1 MLCPSPL
8 QLSAT
13 HRVPM
18 VLVSVW
24 PTTHAAVL
32 LGTLG
37 TRALNKVNY
46 TAHVLYV
53 YQLAFM
59 YHVPCTSVQVLV
71 GMYNI
76 CTAHWHTNST
86 DLFRLPALCS
96 QCLSERWD
104 VHSECGLG
112 DMWLPRGIRWEAVP
126 DRWHT
131 QHTHCVHI
139 AWMYVAL
146 FKGKMKT
153 SAAYVTCTKGS
164 IVFTSYREYRIFWDS
179 WHWYIIECKLQQ
191 STYCNLVNDQC
202 SLIQSVHGTYV
213 HVM

>member
-53 YQLAFM
+53 YQLGFM
-59 YHVPCTSVQVLV
+59 
-71 GMYNI
+71 
-76 CTAHWHTNST
+76 
-86 DLFRLPALCS
+86 
-96 QCLSERWD
+96 
-104 VHSECGLG
+104 
-112 DMWLPRGIRWEAVP
+112 PR
-126 DRWHT
+126 
-131 QHTHCVHI
+131 
-139 AWMYVAL
+139 MYVCHVHTYKYWWVFITYAL
-146 FKGKMKT
+146 LIDTQTQLISSDFQPCEVNVCQNGG
-153 SAAYVTCTKGS
+153 TCTLSVDLVICDCPEGFAGKLCQTGNTCS
-164 IVFTSYREYRIFWDS
+164 THTVYTL
-179 WHWYIIECKLQQ
+179 HEC
-191 STYCNLVNDQC
+191 T
-202 SLIQSVHGTYV
+202 
-213 HVM
+213 

>member
-1 MLCPSPL
+1 MIHGNFNTHSNKLCPSTL

-53 YQLAFM
+53 YQLGFM
-59 YHVPCTSVQVLV
+59 PRMYVCHVHIYVQVLV
-71 GMYNI
+71 GIYNI

-86 DLFRLPALCS
+86 DLFRLPALWG
-96 QCLSERWD
+96 QCLSEWWD

-112 DMWLPRGIRWEAVP
+112 NMWLPRGVRWEAVP
-126 DRWHT
+126 DRWHM

-139 AWMYVAL
+139 AWM
-146 FKGKMKT
+146 
-153 SAAYVTCTKGS
+153 
-164 IVFTSYREYRIFWDS
+164 
-179 WHWYIIECKLQQ
+179 
-191 STYCNLVNDQC
+191 
-202 SLIQSVHGTYV
+202 
-213 HVM
+213 